1 MDKNGIQGMENVRTT
16 AETLIHSKRWA
27 VIGANDNP
35 EKYGNII
42 YKRLKAEGR
51 EVYPVNPLY
60 KSVDGDPCYPD
71 LSSLPAKPEVVN
83 MVVTPKRGYAVV
95 DEAEQLGISHIWFQP
110 GTHDD
115 ALLSYTEEKGM
126 TALTACVL
134 VAMNW

>member
-1 MDKNGIQGMENVRTT
+1 MSKATQGAMKNERGT
-16 AETLIHSKRWA
+16 AEILIQSERWA
-27 VIGANDNP
+27 VVGANNNP

-51 EVYPVNPLY
+51 EVYAVNPLY
-60 KSVDGDPCYPD
+60 ETVEGDPCYPD
-71 LSSLPAKPEVVN
+71 LASLPQMPDVVN
-83 MVVTPKRGYAVV
+83 LVVTPKRGYGVV
-95 DEAEQLGISHIWFQP
+95 DEAEKLGIRHLWFQP

-115 ALLSYTEEKGM
+115 ELLSYAEAKGL

>member
-1 MDKNGIQGMENVRTT
+1 MENGKTTPMKNERQT
-16 AETLIHSKRWA
+16 AETLLKSKCWA
-27 VIGANDNP
+27 VVGANNNP

-51 EVYPVNPLY
+51 EVYAVNPMY
-60 KSVDGDPCYPD
+60 GTVDGDTCYPD
-71 LSSLPAKPEVVN
+71 LASLPVVPDVID

-95 DEAEQLGISHIWFQP
+95 DEAEKLGVRHIWFQP

-115 ALLSYTEEKGM
+115 DLLAYTEQKGL

-134 VAMNW
+134 LAFNW

>member
-1 MDKNGIQGMENVRTT
+1 MENTNKSGMKNERGT
-16 AETLIHSKRWA
+16 AEKLLQSRRWA
-27 VIGANDNP
+27 VVGANNNP

-51 EVYPVNPLY
+51 VVYAVNPLY
-60 KSVDGDPCYPD
+60 ETVDGDTCYPD
-71 LSSLPAKPEVVN
+71 LASLPESPEVVN

-95 DEAEQLGISHIWFQP
+95 DEAEKLGIPHVWFQP

-115 ALLSYTEEKGM
+115 ALLSYTEGKGL

-134 VAMNW
+134 LAFNW